1 MTAGRKGIRT
11 ATQPGVRMFGP
22 TFGIAPQ
29 RQKYRRR
36 HKTCPAAR
44 VSLSRPLWPLW
55 PVLLVIMA
63 LRHYAWRW
71 VPVEHA
77 GMVSKALG
85 SVAAL
90 VLLWL
95 LSSYLRPADKLAAWA
110 LVLYALHEASAVLC
124 ATWFIVAPWPIATG
138 QAMCSAK
145 IGFDLGAL
153 GLLLVALLASRG
165 MTQLRS
171 DVNM

>member
-1 MTAGRKGIRT
+1 M
-11 ATQPGVRMFGP
+11 
-22 TFGIAPQ
+22 
-29 RQKYRRR
+29 
-36 HKTCPAAR
+36 
-44 VSLSRPLWPLW
+44 SLPRPLWPA
-55 PVLLVIMA
+55 LLVIMA
-63 LRHYAWRW
+63 LRHYGWRW

-77 GMVSKALG
+77 GLASKALG

-95 LSSYLRPADKLAAWA
+95 LSGYRRPGDEIARWA
-110 LVLYALHEASAVLC
+110 LILYASHEASAVLC
-124 ATWFIVAPWPIATG
+124 ATWFIFSPWPILQG
-138 QAMCSAK
+138 QAMCSAR

-153 GLLLVALLASRG
+153 GLLLVAVLASRG

>member
-1 MTAGRKGIRT
+1 MTAGRKGIWKD
-11 ATQPGVRMFGP
+11 TQPGVRMFGAM
-22 TFGIAPQ
+22 FGIAPQ
-29 RQKYRRR
+29 RQKYRRN
-36 HKTCPAAR
+36 KTCQAGR
-44 VSLSRPLWPLW
+44 VNLPRPLW
-55 PVLLVIMA
+55 PVLLAIMA

-71 VPVEHA
+71 APAEHA
-77 GMVSKALG
+77 GLASKALG

-95 LSSYLRPADKLAAWA
+95 LACQLRPADKLAAWA
-110 LVLYALHEASAVLC
+110 LVLYAAHEASAVLC
-124 ATWFIVAPWPIATG
+124 STWFIFSPWPILQG

-153 GLLLVALLASRG
+153 GLLLVAVLASRG
-165 MTQLRS
+165 MTQLRA